1 LIAFATV
8 FLAVGVSGLVVATVR
23 TRRGRHEPGARV
35 AGDLRDPGPLDAWVL
50 PSKRRSRV
58 DRVVGYVDAARS
70 PASGDLRWQG
80 ERIAWACAQRG
91 VSLLEIVHEREPR
104 RGHALARPGLGYA
117 LERISAGEADGLVVA
132 ELSRLTYSVPE
143 LGRVLE
149 WFSSWDARLIA
160 AAPGLD
166 TDEQG
171 GRIAVCTIIEL
182 SRSERERLVERTR
195 KGMRAARRK
204 GPAGVADNPE
214 LRDRIARMRAEGMT
228 LQAIADR
235 LNLDGVPT
243 VRGGAKWRPSS
254 VQGAAGYRRPSA
266 PRTYR
271 LPVSRPHGG
280 GADVAVEDLGLASN
294 RPGMRAVGAP
304 GPTNARGPTRNAPRP
319 VQRQLPAGYVRS
331 RPGAFGS
338 RHVPYQ
344 PAEGVR
350 DR

>member
-1 LIAFATV
+1 MKVSRLGLQAPGSTRKQHVNAT
-8 FLAVGVSGLVVATVR
+8 ANSANGLRAIPADDAAR
-23 TRRGRHEPGARV
+23 AAGQSRDPRHAGARV
-35 AGDLRDPGPLDAWVL
+35 HPNGSSAVRVLGYASLVAPAAGD
-50 PSKRRSRV
+50 S
-58 DRVVGYVDAARS
+58 
-70 PASGDLRWQG
+70 SGDLRWQRQ
-80 ERIAWACAQRG
+80 RIAWACAQRG
-91 VSLLEIVHEREPR
+91 VSLVEIVHEREPR

-149 WFSSWDARLIA
+149 WFSSWNARLIA

-171 GRIAVCTIIEL
+171 GRLAVRTIIEL

-195 KGMRAARRK
+195 KGMRAARRN

-214 LRDRIARMRAEGMT
+214 LRDRIAQMRAEGMT

-235 LNLDGVPT
+235 LNLEGVPT

-266 PRTYR
+266 PKTYR
-271 LPVSRPHGG
+271 LPVGQPYGRS
-280 GADVAVEDLGLASN
+280 ADAPVEDLGLAPS
-294 RPGMRAVGAP
+294 
-304 GPTNARGPTRNAPRP
+304 
-319 VQRQLPAGYVRS
+319 
-331 RPGAFGS
+331 
-338 RHVPYQ
+338 Q
-344 PAEGVR
+344 PGVR
-350 DR
+350 ALARPNRRTHGVLHVMHSSPCSVT